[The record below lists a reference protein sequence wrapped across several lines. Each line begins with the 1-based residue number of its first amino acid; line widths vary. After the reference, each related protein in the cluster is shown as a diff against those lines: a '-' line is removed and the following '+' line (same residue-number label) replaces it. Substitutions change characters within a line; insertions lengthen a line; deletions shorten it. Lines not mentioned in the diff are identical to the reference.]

1 MINKYVVL
9 DILFSSVRNIN
20 FSRIRF
26 SWPVHSPF
34 RRGFI
39 VTTYLIRAVHGTLAG
54 ALVQA
59 DHLFA
64 IRVTSAQIATL
75 LLPFLVRL
83 AVLFIS
89 IPLYAMATLQVVPDH
104 LLATKEKKKTKKT
117 KRREQKRQKDHLL
130 AIRLAGVRSATLPPL
145 LVRLAVLHLSTNWES
160 GVCRHKTIKSQDAM
174 YVQLLIT

>member
-1 MINKYVVL
+1 MAGTLWYT
-9 DILFSSVRNIN
+9 
-20 FSRIRF
+20 
-26 SWPVHSPF
+26 

-39 VTTYLIRAVHGTLAG
+39 VTTLLLPFSYLRAVHGTG

-174 YVQLLIT
+174 YVRLLIT

>member
-1 MINKYVVL
+1 MASHGEISTSPEYL
-9 DILFSSVRNIN
+9 
-20 FSRIRF
+20 F
-26 SWPVHSPF
+26 SWPVYSPF

-39 VTTYLIRAVHGTLAG
+39 VTTYLIPVSILRAVHGTLAG
-54 ALVQA
+54 ALVKA

-104 LLATKEKKKTKKT
+104 LLAIEEKRRQKEENKKDKKTT
-117 KRREQKRQKDHLL
+117 C
-130 AIRLAGVRSATLPPL
+130 LPSGWQVQLQPSHS
-145 LVRLAVLHLSTNWES
+145 LHFLFSSHSFISLSTGNH
-160 GVCRHKTIKSQDAM
+160 VCADIKQGSLRRPPCIYM
-174 YVQLLIT
+174 